1 MYYIY
6 SFVITIILFG
16 LIQIYEKNNKKED
29 EEYTLM
35 SLNNVLIFVI
45 LFLVSSIS
53 LYYLF
58 NNKTINLA
66 DFKFNLNFLK
76 GGGNDANNIIK
87 DEINPVIL
95 RQIPDNNINV
105 GFEPFE

>member
-6 SFVITIILFG
+6 SFVTTIVLFTF
-16 LIQIYEKNNKKED
+16 IQIYEKNKKKEED
-29 EEYTLM
+29 QEYNLM

-53 LYYLF
+53 LYYLI
-58 NNKTINLA
+58 NNKTVNLA
-66 DFKFNLNFLK
+66 DFKFNFNFLK
-76 GGGNDANNIIK
+76 GGNADNIIK
-87 DEINPVIL
+87 DEINTAIL

-105 GFEPFE
+105 GFEPF